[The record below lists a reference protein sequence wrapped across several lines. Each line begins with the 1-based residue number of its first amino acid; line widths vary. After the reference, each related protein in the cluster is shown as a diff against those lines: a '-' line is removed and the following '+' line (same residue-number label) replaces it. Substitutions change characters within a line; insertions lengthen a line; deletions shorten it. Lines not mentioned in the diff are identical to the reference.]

1 MARGDPMMRIRL
13 PQELKEFSERQ
24 ARRYGCSQNSV
35 VVRAMRE
42 MQERA
47 ELTSGALAADAEAR
61 RRERAAETKARTLEA
76 RERTDETSPA

>member
-1 MARGDPMMRIRL
+1 MREWPQVKIRL
-13 PQELKEFSERQ
+13 PPEQHAFVRELATRDAS
-24 ARRYGCSQNSV
+24 SQNSV
-35 VVRAMRE
+35 IVRAVRE

-47 ELTSGALAADAEAR
+47 ELTSGALAAAEAR